1 MKRILSLT
9 MALLLAVVL
18 MLPVT
23 AGAFSDYDLVYD
35 ATDQLDPD
43 FMRTLGEDTF
53 YQLTEAGGVEV
64 RVDVVDNLEG
74 ETIQDYAQ
82 YFYDHYEYG
91 YGEDASC
98 INLMIA
104 AHVED
109 DSLVYDDHYVFLGG
123 GASNVISDTMLE
135 QLNMA
140 LSAFYHPDAWTGGL
154 EQDVMVC
161 ENGLVAYASFLNSL
175 LADGSVTIPAV
186 AVPATAGD
194 GSIESVEVV
203 RAEDAEETGDDLLL
217 ISPAPQS
224 SADGTYVLDMAGLLS
239 DSQRAQLENMAASAS
254 QKYDSGVYVV
264 TVNDYRDYNSD
275 SPYEAAKT
283 IYREYDLGLGSDN
296 SGTMLMLSMDDRD
309 YAYIATGEF
318 GNYAFTDYG
327 KAQLEQEFL
336 DDFRNND
343 WYGGFKDFIT
353 ESERYMAKAAAGNP
367 VDVEHISTASAA
379 GGSIVLGG
387 AVSCAGSAI
396 KCNGL
401 KKKMKSVK
409 TKADATQY
417 ISGGPA
423 VTASGVAAGAA
434 AGLIGGIILRA
445 ATDQFVNPTVTR
457 VPIVVNDNDRKG
469 GWGGGTTIDAGGFSG
484 HSGKF

>member
-9 MALLLAVVL
+9 LVLLLSAVL

-23 AGAFSDYDLVYD
+23 AGAYSDYDLAYD

-64 RVDVVDNLEG
+64 RTDVVDDLEG
-74 ETIQDYAQ
+74 ETVQDYAK
-82 YFYDHYEYG
+82 YFYNAYSYG
-91 YGEDASC
+91 YGEEASC
-98 INLMIA
+98 INLMIV
-104 AHVED
+104 AHMED
-109 DSLVYDDHYVFLGG
+109 GSLVYDDHYVFLGG
-123 GASNVISDTMLE
+123 GASNVISDTMLS
-135 QLNMA
+135 QLNTA
-140 LSAFYHPDAWTGGL
+140 LDAFYNPDVWNGGL
-154 EQDVMVC
+154 EQDVLVC

-175 LADGSVTIPAV
+175 LADGAVAIPA
-186 AVPATAGD
+186 P
-194 GSIESVEVV
+194 ESG
-203 RAEDAEETGDDLLL
+203 AASSDTDARSGLEEQDPEETPML
-217 ISPAPQS
+217 ISTLDPAAQR
-224 SADGTYVLDMAGLLS
+224 TYVLDFAGLLS
-239 DSQRAQLENMAASAS
+239 EQERAQLESMAASAS
-254 QKYDSGVYVV
+254 ESYASGVYVV
-264 TVNDYRDYNSD
+264 TVNDYRDYNSE

-283 IYREYDLGLGSDN
+283 IYLDNGLGYGDDH

-336 DDFRNND
+336 DDFRNDD
-343 WYGGFKDFIT
+343 WYSGFYDFIS
-353 ESERYMAKAAAGNP
+353 ESERYMAAAAAGNP
-367 VDVEHISTASAA
+367 IDVEPKEPVSTSAA
-379 GGSIVLGG
+379 LGGSVVLGA

-409 TKADATQY
+409 TKADASQY

-423 VTASGVAAGAA
+423 VTAAGVAAGVA
-434 AGLIGGIILRA
+434 AGIAGGIILRA
-445 ATDQFVNPTVTR
+445 ATDQFINTTVTR
-457 VPIVVNDNDRKG
+457 VPIVVDNDNDKG
-469 GWGGGTTIDAGGFSG
+469 GWSGGTTIDSGGFSG

>member
-9 MALLLAVVL
+9 LALLLAAVL

-23 AGAFSDYDLVYD
+23 AGAFSDYDLAYD

-53 YQLTEAGGVEV
+53 YQLTEAGGVQV
-64 RVDVVDNLEG
+64 RTDVVEDLEG

-82 YFYDHYEYG
+82 YFYDHYDYG

-98 INLMIA
+98 INLMIVA
-104 AHVED
+104 RMED
-109 DSLVYDDHYVFLGG
+109 GSLVCDDHYVFLGG
-123 GASNVISDTMLE
+123 GADQVISADMLQ
-135 QLNMA
+135 QLNTA
-140 LSAFYHPDAWTGGL
+140 LDPFFSPDVWSGGL

-161 ENGLVAYASFLNSL
+161 ENALVVYASFLNSL
-175 LADGSVTIPAV
+175 LAGGAV
-186 AVPATAGD
+186 AIPTVETAAAGD
-194 GSIESVEVV
+194 TDSAEIV
-203 RAEDAEETGDDLLL
+203 RAEEENTGDDLLL
-217 ISPAPQS
+217 ISPAPQDT
-224 SADGTYVLDMAGLLS
+224 AQGTYVLDFAGLLTEQERS
-239 DSQRAQLENMAASAS
+239 QLENMAASAS
-254 QKYDSGVYVV
+254 EKYDSGVYVV
-264 TVNDYRDYNSD
+264 TVNDYRDYNSE

-327 KAQLEQEFL
+327 KDKLEQEFL

-343 WYGGFKDFIT
+343 WYSGFYDFIS

-367 VDVEHISTASAA
+367 VDVEHVSTAAAA
-379 GGSIVLGG
+379 GGSVVLGA

-409 TKADATQY
+409 THVDATQY

-423 VTASGVAAGAA
+423 ITAEGVAAGAA
-434 AGLIGGIILRA
+434 AGLVGGIILRA
-445 ATDQFVNPTVTR
+445 ATDQFVNTTVTR
-457 VPIVVNDNDRKG
+457 VPIVVNDNDHKG
-469 GWGGGTTIDAGGFSG
+469 GWSGGTTIDSGGFSG

>member
-9 MALLLAVVL
+9 LALLLAAVL

-23 AGAFSDYDLVYD
+23 AGAYSDYDLAYD

-64 RVDVVDNLEG
+64 RVDVVDTLEG

-82 YFYDHYEYG
+82 YFYDNYDYG
-91 YGEDASC
+91 YGDAASC
-98 INLMIA
+98 VDLMIV
-104 AHVED
+104 AHMD
-109 DSLVYDDHYVFLGG
+109 GDSLVYDDHYVFLGG
-123 GASNVISDTMLE
+123 GASDVISDTMLT
-135 QLNMA
+135 QLNTA
-140 LSAFYHPDAWTGGL
+140 LSPFYNPDAWSGDL
-154 EQDVMVC
+154 AQDVLVC
-161 ENGLVAYASFLNSL
+161 ENGIVAYASFFNSL
-175 LADGSVTIPAV
+175 LAGGAV
-186 AVPATAGD
+186 AIPLPNGQELGQPEDDKAWNEVQETDD
-194 GSIESVEVV
+194 G
-203 RAEDAEETGDDLLL
+203 LML
-217 ISPAPQS
+217 ISPAPQDTAQGS
-224 SADGTYVLDMAGLLS
+224 YVMDFAGILS
-239 DSQRAQLENMAASAS
+239 ESERAQLEDMAASTSA
-254 QKYDSGVYVV
+254 KYDSGVYVV
-264 TVNDYRDYNSD
+264 TVNDYRDYNSE

-283 IYREYDLGLGSDN
+283 IYIDYGLGLGSDQ
-296 SGTMLMLSMDDRD
+296 SGTMLMLSMNDRD
-309 YAYIATGEF
+309 YAYIARGEF

-327 KAQLEQEFL
+327 KAQLEKEFL

-343 WYGGFKDFIT
+343 WYGGFRDFIT
-353 ESERYMAKAAAGNP
+353 ESEAYMAEAAAGNP
-367 VDVEHISTASAA
+367 VDVEHVSTGAAA
-379 GGSIVLGG
+379 GASVVLGG
-387 AVSCAGSAI
+387 AVSCIGSAI

-423 VTASGVAAGAA
+423 ITAEGVAAGAA
-434 AGLIGGIILRA
+434 AGLVGGIILRA
-445 ATDQFVNPTVTR
+445 STDQFINTTVTR

-469 GWGGGTTIDAGGFSG
+469 GWSGGTTIDSGGFSG